1 MPKRIQQKQKQT
13 VVVNIHSTKPKTR
26 TSKKRGAKR
35 GSGGG
40 GSQQTM
46 ILPPPI
52 YTTPIHNLAPQAF
65 MEGRQIK
72 IPTLAEQITKAEQ
85 PTQPR
90 EINPWGAPRLERVPT
105 QNKPIDKTEP
115 SSQQKP
121 IEIIP
126 FEPAKRSEPIKRNEP
141 SKNPNLIAQLM
152 ERQAKMKPKT
162 EEDVMQLE
170 QQLKEKIPTSFQ
182 RETTQ
187 LKIPAIDPNEFQFKT
202 PEKIKFEDIFKS

>member
-1 MPKRIQQKQKQT
+1 MPKQNQKQKQS
-13 VVVNIHSTKPKTR
+13 VIVNIHSTKPKTR
-26 TSKKRGAKR
+26 TKRKGGSKR
-35 GSGGG
+35 GSGG

-52 YTTPIHNLAPQAF
+52 YTTPIHNLAPQSF

-85 PTQPR
+85 PSQPK
-90 EINPWGAPRLERVPT
+90 ELNPWGAPRLDRVPT

-126 FEPAKRSEPIKRNEP
+126 FEPAKRSEPIKRSEP
-141 SKNPNLIAQLM
+141 SKNPNLIAQLI
-152 ERQAKMKPKT
+152 ERQKKMKPKT
-162 EEDVMQLE
+162 EEDVIQLE
-170 QQLKEKIPTSFQ
+170 QQLKEKIPVGFQ
-182 RETTQ
+182 KETTQ
-187 LKIPAIDPNEFQFKT
+187 LKIPTIDPNEFQFKT

>member
-1 MPKRIQQKQKQT
+1 MPKRIQQKQKQS

-26 TSKKRGAKR
+26 TKRKANRK
-35 GSGGG
+35 SGGSG
-40 GSQQTM
+40 GSQQSM

-65 MEGRQIK
+65 MEGKQIK

-85 PTQPR
+85 QK
-90 EINPWGAPRLERVPT
+90 ELNSWGQTRLDRVPT

-126 FEPAKRSEPIKRNEP
+126 FEPAKRSEPIKRSEP

-170 QQLKEKIPTSFQ
+170 QQLKEKMPTVFQ

-187 LKIPAIDPNEFQFKT
+187 LKIPTIDPNEFQFKT

>member
-1 MPKRIQQKQKQT
+1 MPKQNQQKQKQS

-26 TSKKRGAKR
+26 TKRKGGSKR
-35 GSGGG
+35 GSGG
-40 GSQQTM
+40 SQQSM

-85 PTQPR
+85 QR
-90 EINPWGAPRLERVPT
+90 ELNPWGQPRLERVPT

-115 SSQQKP
+115 FSQQKP

-141 SKNPNLIAQLM
+141 SKNPNLIAQLI
-152 ERQAKMKPKT
+152 ERQKKMKPKT
-162 EEDVMQLE
+162 EEDVIQLE
-170 QQLKEKIPTSFQ
+170 QQLKEKMPAVFQ

-187 LKIPAIDPNEFQFKT
+187 LKIPTIDPNEFQFKT